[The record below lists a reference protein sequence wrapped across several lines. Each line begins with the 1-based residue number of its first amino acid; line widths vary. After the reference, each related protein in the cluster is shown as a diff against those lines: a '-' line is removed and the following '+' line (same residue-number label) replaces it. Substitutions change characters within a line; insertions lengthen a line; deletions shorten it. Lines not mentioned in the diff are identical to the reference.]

1 MITYRDSG
9 VDIDA
14 GNRTVELLASS
25 VASTAT
31 DEVLKGGGGF
41 GGLYAADRLGPGK
54 VLVASTDGVGTKV
67 EMAARYGRWRGVG
80 IDVVN
85 HCIND
90 ILVVGAEPKFFLDYI
105 ATSQLIP
112 EVVVAIVEGMADA
125 CREAGCALLGGET
138 AEMPGV
144 YAAGAVDVV
153 GTIVGAA
160 DRDGLLP
167 RLDDVREGDL
177 LVGLPSSGPHTNGY
191 SLIRRLLEDRE
202 PPQAMIDGL
211 LAPHRS
217 YLASV
222 RSLQAEGVAPKALAH
237 VTGGGL
243 VENVPRVLPPGLGVA
258 IELGSWEVPEP
269 FVTLVAWSGI
279 DDGEAFRTWNMGIGM
294 AAVIDRTLGRR
305 AVELGCMEIGRV
317 TPVEDGADRV
327 VFAGS
332 WR

>member
-14 GNRTVELLASS
+14 GNRTVVLLASP

-31 DEVLKGGGGF
+31 DQVLAGGGGF

-67 EMAARYGRWRGVG
+67 ELAGRYNRWHGVG
-80 IDVVN
+80 MDVVN

-90 ILVVGAEPKFFLDYI
+90 ILVVGAEPMFFLDYI

-112 EVVVAIVEGMADA
+112 EVVAAIVAGIAEA

-144 YAAGAVDVV
+144 YMPGAVDIA
-153 GTIVGAA
+153 GTIVGMA
-160 DRDGLLP
+160 DRDRLWP
-167 RLDDVREGDL
+167 RLDEVREGDVV
-177 LVGLPSSGPHTNGY
+177 VGLPSSGPHTNGY
-191 SLIRRLLEDRE
+191 SLIRRLIEGRELSQGMVDR
-202 PPQAMIDGL
+202 L

-217 YLASV
+217 YLPFV
-222 RSLQAEGVAPKALAH
+222 RSLQAEGVEPKALAH

-243 VENVPRVLPPGLGVA
+243 VENLPRVLPSGLGVTVDT
-258 IELGSWEVPEP
+258 GSWDVPEP
-269 FVTLVAWSGI
+269 FVSLVAWSGI

-294 AAVIDRTLGRR
+294 AAVIDESLGSR
-305 AVELGCMEIGRV
+305 AAELGCPEIGSV
-317 TPVEDGADRV
+317 IPVADGGDRV
-327 VFAGS
+327 VLTGS
-332 WR
+332 SR

>member
-1 MITYRDSG
+1 MITYRESG

-14 GNRTVELLASS
+14 GNWTVGLLAPL

-31 DEVLKGGGGF
+31 DEVLEGGGGF

-67 EMAARYGRWRGVG
+67 ELAGRYGRWHEVG
-80 IDVVN
+80 MDVVN

-90 ILVVGAEPKFFLDYI
+90 ILVVGAVPMFFLDYI

-112 EVVVAIVEGMADA
+112 DVAVEIVGGIAEA
-125 CREAGCALLGGET
+125 CRNAGCALLGGET

-144 YAAGAVDVV
+144 YVPGAVDIA
-153 GTIVGAA
+153 GTIVGTA
-160 DRDGLLP
+160 DRDRLLP
-167 RLDDVREGDL
+167 RLDAVGEGDL

-191 SLIRRLLEDRE
+191 SLIRRLIEGRELPEVMVDR
-202 PPQAMIDGL
+202 L

-217 YLASV
+217 YLPLV
-222 RSLQAEGVAPKALAH
+222 CSLAAAGVNPKALAH

-243 VENVPRVLPPGLGVA
+243 VENLPRVLPTGLGATV
-258 IELGSWEVPEP
+258 ELGSWEIPEP
-269 FVTLVAWSGI
+269 FVTLMAWSGI
-279 DDGEAFRTWNMGIGM
+279 DDREAFRTWNMGIGM
-294 AAVIDRTLGRR
+294 AAVIDRSLRSR
-305 AVELGCMEIGRV
+305 AVELGCLEIGEV
-317 TPVEDGADRV
+317 IPVEDRVDRV
-327 VFAGS
+327 VFTGS